1 MSKKIFSNSSLS
13 IYFRLLT
20 FVKKYWLTLAIGVFA
35 TILASAI
42 SALIIWSVKPII
54 NKGLIAHNTHFLT
67 LLPFLIIGIFIA
79 QGIFNFIS
87 NYSISRVG
95 RTVVME
101 FRQRIFKHLMLLPAS
116 FHDKQTVGRLISL
129 IIYNVDQLAAATTD
143 ALLVIMQQS
152 FIAIGSI
159 VVMFIISWKLTLI
172 FMVVVPFVIFVT
184 NLMNRRLRK
193 LSQNVQN
200 AVGDVSHI
208 ARESIE
214 GYKVIR
220 TFGGEE
226 YEMSKFNKAT
236 EINRNRELKAVITNS
251 IGTATV
257 QVICAMPLAFIVYI
271 IGYGY
276 LDISV
281 GSFGA
286 MVVAVLR
293 LLTPIRRLTKI
304 TTVIQKGVAATES
317 IFEILDLD
325 LEKDKGKKSLKR
337 SHGLIEYKNVSFVY
351 PDTKKT
357 VLENINFKAKPG
369 TLIALVGHSG
379 AGKST
384 LVNLLPRF
392 YDTSFGEKRNK
403 VKKCVL

>member
-1 MSKKIFSNSSLS
+1 
-13 IYFRLLT
+13 
-20 FVKKYWLTLAIGVFA
+20 
-35 TILASAI
+35 
-42 SALIIWSVKPII
+42 
-54 NKGLIAHNTHFLT
+54 
-67 LLPFLIIGIFIA
+67 
-79 QGIFNFIS
+79 
-87 NYSISRVG
+87 
-95 RTVVME
+95 
-101 FRQRIFKHLMLLPAS
+101 MLLPAS

-236 EINRNRELKAVITNS
+236 E
-251 IGTATV
+251 
-257 QVICAMPLAFIVYI
+257 
-271 IGYGY
+271 
-276 LDISV
+276 
-281 GSFGA
+281 
-286 MVVAVLR
+286 
-293 LLTPIRRLTKI
+293 
-304 TTVIQKGVAATES
+304 
-317 IFEILDLD
+317 
-325 LEKDKGKKSLKR
+325 
-337 SHGLIEYKNVSFVY
+337 
-351 PDTKKT
+351 
-357 VLENINFKAKPG
+357 
-369 TLIALVGHSG
+369 
-379 AGKST
+379 
-384 LVNLLPRF
+384 
-392 YDTSFGEKRNK
+392 
-403 VKKCVL
+403 